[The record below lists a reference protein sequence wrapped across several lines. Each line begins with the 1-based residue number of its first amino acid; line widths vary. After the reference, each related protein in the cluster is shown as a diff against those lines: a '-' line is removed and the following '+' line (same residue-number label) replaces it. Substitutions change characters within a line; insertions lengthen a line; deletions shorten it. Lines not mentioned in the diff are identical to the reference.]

1 MTTENARDE
10 QPLGAGQL
18 SPVVRVGDT
27 VRRPTGPWTPA
38 VHALLAHL
46 ERAGYPGAP
55 RPLGIDDRQ
64 REILSFVPGE
74 VPAPDTPP
82 PYVWAESALTGVA
95 RLLRRYHDVVADFVP
110 PRGAAW
116 QTDDASEQ
124 EREIICHNDVAPWN
138 TGFLDGVPSAFID
151 WDLAGPGRRLWDV
164 AYALWHFVPLYAEE
178 KCARLGCDPSVDER
192 ARRARGFCDAYR
204 LPARADL
211 IDAVLQR
218 QWRARERI
226 RTRAERGA
234 PAFVGL
240 WRRGVAAGILDDLAF
255 VRRNAE
261 ALARY
266 VSHAGGR

>member
-1 MTTENARDE
+1 MTTENAHDE
-10 QPLGAGQL
+10 QPLGGGQL

-38 VHALLAHL
+38 VHALLAYL
-46 ERAGYPGAP
+46 EQAGYLGAP
-55 RPLGIDDRQ
+55 RAFGIDDRQ

-74 VPAPDTPP
+74 VPAADNPP
-82 PYVWAESALTGVA
+82 PYLWTESALAGVA
-95 RLLRRYHDVVADFVP
+95 GLLRRYHDVVAGFVP
-110 PRGAAW
+110 PRDAAW

-124 EREIICHNDVAPWN
+124 ECEIICHNDVAPWN
-138 TGFLDGVPSAFID
+138 TVFLDGVSSAFID

-204 LPARADL
+204 LSTHADL

-226 RTRAERGA
+226 RTRAERGD
-234 PAFVGL
+234 PAFVQL
-240 WRRGVAAGILDDLAF
+240 WRRGVGAGILDDIAF
-255 VRRNAE
+255 VKRNAP

-266 VSHAGGR
+266 VSPAGG